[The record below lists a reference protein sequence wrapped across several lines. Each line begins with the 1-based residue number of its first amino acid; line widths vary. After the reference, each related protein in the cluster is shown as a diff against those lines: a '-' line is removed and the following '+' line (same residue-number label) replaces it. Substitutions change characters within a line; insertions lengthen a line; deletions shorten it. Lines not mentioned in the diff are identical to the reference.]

1 LRVDA
6 AICLII
12 RHDDPPE
19 PEGNGMSEQPRRHVA
34 VIGAGAV
41 GTISAIELLRDGHR
55 VTIIDPSAPGGEQAA
70 SYGNAGWLSTHSVIP
85 PAEPGTWKKVPKF
98 LGDPLGPLAIRWS
111 YLPKALPWLAQYLLS
126 GWTEARVEATARAL
140 RPLLVDA
147 PALHKK
153 LADEAGVG
161 HLIERQGV
169 MHIYPSRAAFDAD
182 RLGWNIRKRV
192 GVTWLEISAD
202 EMRQREPDLHPR
214 YQFGVL
220 VEEAGRCRDPGGYVA
235 ALAHHAAGLGAELRV
250 AKALGL
256 RLNGGKLVS
265 VDTDKGDVAGDAAL
279 IAAGARSKPLAASIG
294 DRLPLE
300 TERGYHVMIE
310 QPETGPRTSFMA
322 SDAKLVVNWT
332 EKGLRAAGQVEIAG
346 LDAAPNWKRAEIL
359 RDHLIGM
366 FPKLPK
372 DLPPDRIRSW
382 FGHRPSMPDGRPC
395 LGYSRA
401 SRDVVYAFGH
411 GHIGLVSSARTGRVV
426 AQLIG
431 HREPEI
437 PVAPFDPKRYL

>member
-1 LRVDA
+1 
-6 AICLII
+6 
-12 RHDDPPE
+12 
-19 PEGNGMSEQPRRHVA
+19 MSETSGRHVA
-34 VIGAGAV
+34 VIGAGAIGV
-41 GTISAIELLRDGHR
+41 VSAIELLRDGHR
-55 VTIIDPSAPGGEQAA
+55 VTIIEPAAPGGEQAA

-85 PAEPGTWKKVPKF
+85 PAEPGAWKKVPKM
-98 LGDPLGPLAIRWS
+98 LRDPLGPLAVRWS
-111 YLPKALPWLAQYLLS
+111 YLPKVLPWLVRYLLS
-126 GWTEARVEATARAL
+126 GWTEARVETTARAL
-140 RPLLVDA
+140 RALLVDA

-169 MHIYPSRAAFDAD
+169 MHIYPSRTAFDAD
-182 RLGWNIRKRV
+182 ALGWNIRKRV
-192 GVTWLEISAD
+192 GVTWLELSAD

-235 ALAHHAAGLGAELRV
+235 ALADHARALGAEFV
-250 AKALGL
+250 AAKARSL
-256 RLNGGKLVS
+256 RLQGGKP
-265 VDTDKGDVAGDAAL
+265 VAVVIEGGEVACDAVVV
-279 IAAGARSKPLAASIG
+279 AAGAHSKPLAASIG

-310 QPETGPRTSFMA
+310 HPETGPRTSFMA
-322 SDAKLVVNWT
+322 SDAKMVVNWQDN
-332 EKGLRAAGQVEIAG
+332 GLRAAGQVEFAG

-372 DLPPDRIRSW
+372 DLPAERIRTW
-382 FGHRPSMPDGRPC
+382 LGHRPSMPDGRPC

-411 GHIGLVSSARTGRVV
+411 GHVGLVGSARTGRVV

-431 HREPEI
+431 GREPEI
-437 PVAPFDPKRYL
+437 PIAPFDPKRFL

>member
-1 LRVDA
+1 
-6 AICLII
+6 
-12 RHDDPPE
+12 
-19 PEGNGMSEQPRRHVA
+19 MSEPSGRHIV
-34 VIGAGAV
+34 VIGAGAI

-55 VTIIDPSAPGGEQAA
+55 VTLIEPSTPGGEQAA

-98 LGDPLGPLAIRWS
+98 LTDPLGPLAIRWS
-111 YLPKALPWLAQYLLS
+111 YLPKALPWLIKYLLS
-126 GWTEARVEATARAL
+126 GWSEARVEVTARAL
-140 RPLLVDA
+140 RTLLVDA
-147 PALHKK
+147 PLLHKQ

-182 RLGWNIRKRV
+182 KLGWSIRKRV
-192 GVTWLEISAD
+192 GVTWMELSAD

-235 ALAHHAAGLGAELRV
+235 ALAAHARELGAELV
-250 AKALGL
+250 TAKAKGL
-256 RLNGGKLVS
+256 RLQGGRLVS
-265 VDTDKGDVAGDAAL
+265 VDTDKGEIACDAAVV
-279 IAAGARSKPLAASIG
+279 AAGARSKPLAASIG

-310 QPETGPRTSFMA
+310 DAQTGPRTSVMA
-322 SDAKLVVNWT
+322 SDAKMVVNWT
-332 EKGLRAAGQVEIAG
+332 DRGLRAAGQVEIAG
-346 LDAAPNWKRAEIL
+346 LEAAPNWKRAEIL
-359 RDHLIGM
+359 RDHMISM

-372 DLPPDRIRSW
+372 DLPAARVRSW

-395 LGYSRA
+395 IGYSSA

-411 GHIGLVSSARTGRVV
+411 GHVGLVGSARTGRVV
-426 AQLIG
+426 AQLVGG
-431 HREPEI
+431 HAAEI
-437 PVAPFDPKRYL
+437 PVTPFDPKRFL